1 MRAALL
7 DELVKH
13 LQREKHNRGFLL
25 FLFPIVQSVEC
36 VLYLLGSGHESLH
49 LELLKYVL
57 YFGVVFQQVRID
69 FRCALLQ
76 LVGAAVLYPL
86 LVGIPFGDIY
96 AVARCEL
103 DAVAGEN
110 HTHTDRDILHDW
122 HSVFLAAFQSKNDVS
137 FYIHNWVRLK
147 FNTQIYTQ

>member
-1 MRAALL
+1 M
-7 DELVKH
+7 
-13 LQREKHNRGFLL
+13 FLL
-25 FLFPIVQSVEC
+25 SLFPIMQPVERI
-36 VLYLLGSGHESLH
+36 LYLLGGGHESLH

-76 LVGAAVLYPL
+76 FIGTSVLHTL

-103 DAVAGEN
+103 DTVTGEN
-110 HTHTDRDILHDW
+110 HAHTDGDILHDW

-137 FYIHNWVRLK
+137 FDIHNWVRLK